1 MKKRLSL
8 LLTVVM
14 LLSTFIPSI
23 SVSAEKARFSD
34 VEDSHPYKTAITT
47 LSILNVINGYDDG
60 TFAPDKEISR
70 AEFTKMIVC
79 MLGYGDFSSQITQFN
94 DVAPD
99 HWANTYIK
107 TAYDLGII
115 NGFDEVTFKPD
126 DPVTYEQALK
136 MVVCTLGYQTYA
148 EAMGG
153 YPTGYRFQA
162 ESIKITKDVTGINYT
177 DNAPRGVISQIMY
190 NSLNVDKFE
199 LVNNVWQSTGK
210 TLLNDYLKVYT
221 LKGVVV
227 GVEDSTT
234 ADCDNTLTRYKMAVD
249 ESATGTEYVI
259 DFEQYNPQASALTSY
274 LGQTVQVYYGKDDLS
289 GQKWLIDITGELH
302 KNTELELR
310 SSQIASFKNGLLKY
324 YEDGSSVSK
333 TVNIDMSAL
342 TVRYNGRVV
351 NEEVEINGEDY
362 TPAKALEFW
371 LSSDDEDGI
380 YGSVK
385 LINNGSTSAFNYVD
399 IYDYDAVVAYKAP
412 SIEDYRIVDK
422 TLQSNSL
429 TLDPDSDY
437 YEFTITKNGS
447 EITTT
452 QIAAGDVVN
461 YAVNLDGDVYTVYVT
476 SETVSGRLSAVNISN
491 TTNKTITI
499 NDKKYNVTDRFVEY
513 MENVEKRELTSGMQ
527 ITAHLDVLGAVEWAS
542 VTASEGY
549 YPYAYVIDA
558 QSEGEECFLKLFAPA
573 STSIT
578 SLSSSTAYRV
588 KTFKISESAKLN
600 GTKTSPDS
608 ILVALE
614 RSAERN
620 NPDENITRSV
630 ELTGYNQLVRVKF
643 NSSNE
648 IADIVTISDNEGVEN
663 SDQSSLVRYKAVDPD
678 NKYYVSSSSIK
689 TDKNGGNLYSIKTS
703 IPMFVIPEDRTDT
716 DDYALKAAIGSNS
729 MSYDGKYYIEA
740 FDVNSSKYPTCIL
753 IYCSNLKSG
762 TEIEWTTP
770 FRLLAEDSF
779 DAVDSSDGSIYT
791 YMNTYNQATSLAK
804 ISIASKAEDDF
815 EELGVGDIFLCGF
828 DGDGRADKLF
838 IVQDY
843 DEIKEIL
850 DGKRVSGQIYNWT
863 ERGGSEEY
871 HESKFN
877 WKWAN
882 TSDTSI
888 NYTRSCMFNLLQLV
902 SEEKLMYVSQEG
914 FDPSDES
921 YDDTNYE
928 TIRYDD
934 NTKVIRYDSTEKEFT
949 PYVAGSDSL
958 LTVENLR
965 EAKYDQASCSKV
977 MVVYQ
982 QGSSSNVTP
991 TAKFIVVYQ

>member
-8 LLTVVM
+8 LLSVVM
-14 LLSTFIPSI
+14 LLSMFVPAL

-34 VEDSHPYKTAITT
+34 VEDSHPYKAAITT
-47 LSILNVINGYDDG
+47 LSILDVINGYEDG

-79 MLGYGDFSSQITQFN
+79 MLGYGDFASVITQFN

-99 HWANTYIK
+99 HWANSYIK
-107 TAYDLGII
+107 TAYDLGIV
-115 NGFDEVTFKPD
+115 NGFDETTFKPD

-162 ESIKITKDVTGINYT
+162 ESIKITKDVTGVAYT
-177 DNAPRGVISQIMY
+177 DNASRGVISQIMY
-190 NSLNVDKFE
+190 NALEVDKFE
-199 LVNNVWQSTGK
+199 LVNGIWQSTGK
-210 TLLNDYLKVYT
+210 TLLNDFLKVYT

-234 ADCDNTLTRYKMAVD
+234 ADCDNTLSRYTMAVD
-249 ESATGTEYVI
+249 ESTTGKEHVI
-259 DFEQYNPQASALTSY
+259 DFEQYNPQASALASY
-274 LGQTVQVYYGKDDLS
+274 LGQTVQIYYRQDDLS

-310 SSQIASFKNGLLKY
+310 SSQISSFKSGVLKY
-324 YEDGSSVSK
+324 YEDGASVAKSI
-333 TVNIDMSAL
+333 NLDMSKL

-351 NEEVEINGEDY
+351 DEDVEIDGEDY
-362 TPAKALEFW
+362 TPARALEHW
-371 LSSDDEDGI
+371 LTASDEDSI

-385 LINNGSTSAFNYVD
+385 LINNGSSNAFNYVD
-399 IYDYDAVVAYKAP
+399 IYDYEAVVAYKAP
-412 SIEDYRIVDK
+412 SVEDYRIVDK
-422 TLQSNSL
+422 TVQNNSL
-429 TLDPDSDY
+429 TLDPDSDD
-437 YEFTITKNGS
+437 YEFTILKGGN

-452 QIAAGDVVN
+452 QIVAGDVVN
-461 YAVNLDGDVYTVYVT
+461 YALNLDEDVYTVYVT
-476 SETVSGRLSAVNISN
+476 SETVSGRLSAVNTAS
-491 TTNKTITI
+491 TTNKSITI
-499 NDKKYNVTDRFVEY
+499 NDKKYSVTDRFIEY
-513 MENVEKRELTSGMQ
+513 MENVEKRELTPGMQ

-558 QSEGEECFLKLFAPA
+558 QSEGEECFLKLFAPT

-578 SLSSSTAYRV
+578 SLSSSTAYKV
-588 KTFKISESAKLN
+588 KTYKISESAKLN

-608 ILVALE
+608 IKIALKE
-614 RSAERN
+614 TAERN
-620 NPDENITRSV
+620 NPDDEITSRV

-648 IADIVTISDNEGVEN
+648 IADIVTISDSEGREN
-663 SDQSSLVRYKAVDPD
+663 SDQSSLVRYSAVDPD
-678 NKYYVSSSSIK
+678 NEYYISSSSVK
-689 TDKNGGNLYSIKTS
+689 TSRNGSNLYSIKTS

-716 DDYALKAAIGSNS
+716 DDYALKPAIGSNS
-729 MSYDGKYYIEA
+729 MSYEGSYYIEA

-753 IYCSNLKSG
+753 IYCSSLKSG

-770 FRLLAEDSF
+770 FRLLAEESF
-779 DAVDSSDGSIYT
+779 EAVDSNDGSIYT
-791 YMNTYNQATSLAK
+791 YLNTFTQATSLSK

-815 EELGVGDIFLCGF
+815 EDLGVGDIFLCGF
-828 DGDGRADKLF
+828 DGDNRADKLM

-843 DEIKEIL
+843 DEIERIL
-850 DGKRVSGQIYNWT
+850 DGERVGGQIYNWT
-863 ERGGSEEY
+863 EGGGSDY
-871 HESKFN
+871 HESLFN
-877 WKWAN
+877 WKWASTDN
-882 TSDTSI
+882 ENVS
-888 NYTRSCMFNLLQLV
+888 YTRSCMFNLLQLV
-902 SEEKLMYVSQEG
+902 SEDDLMYVSQEG

-921 YDDTNYE
+921 YDDTSYE
-928 TIRYDD
+928 TIRYDS
-934 NTKVIRYDSTEKEFT
+934 NTKVIRYDSVEKEFT
-949 PYVAGSDSL
+949 PYAAGSESF

-965 EAKYDQASCSKV
+965 EAKYDGANCSKI

-982 QGSSSNVTP
+982 QGSSENVTP
-991 TAKFIVVYQ
+991 TAKFIVAYQ